1 MHVRLFVII
10 FHTHSLSTGWCL
22 WRSDLRSD
30 LSSFS
35 LYLSCLWCPLLVPLP
50 LSPQLQLITV
60 CSFYYCLIKR
70 VLTFVPEWET
80 AAPLSCLQ
88 SQTEGWQQFD
98 YPQFC
103 PLLFS
108 FYTFPAKC
116 TVFCVLLQCSV
127 VCVLPC
133 VHMIDKTSDTL
144 INTCT
149 APRSLLFLCLRYH
162 HYQHHHWGHCRLHPL
177 PRPHTGCDSLVL
189 QVSVSGALTFLH
201 DNWIAGKDV
210 ENDLISIYIFFYLL
224 QMKGHKS
231 KVMLVK
237 ICLWRL

>member
-1 MHVRLFVII
+1 MSVFLLLFFTLILCQQADVFDGVTWGQIWVH
-10 FHTHSLSTGWCL
+10 FHCICPVFDVHSWFLFLSHPN
-22 WRSDLRSD
+22 S
-30 LSSFS
+30 
-35 LYLSCLWCPLLVPLP
+35 
-50 LSPQLQLITV
+50 ITV

-70 VLTFVPEWET
+70 VLTFVPEWEN
-80 AAPLSCLQ
+80 AAPLSSLQ

-133 VHMIDKTSDTL
+133 VHMIDKTRDAL

-189 QVSVSGALTFLH
+189 QVSVSGARTFLH
-201 DNWIAGKDV
+201 DNFG
-210 ENDLISIYIFFYLL
+210 
-224 QMKGHKS
+224 
-231 KVMLVK
+231 
-237 ICLWRL
+237 